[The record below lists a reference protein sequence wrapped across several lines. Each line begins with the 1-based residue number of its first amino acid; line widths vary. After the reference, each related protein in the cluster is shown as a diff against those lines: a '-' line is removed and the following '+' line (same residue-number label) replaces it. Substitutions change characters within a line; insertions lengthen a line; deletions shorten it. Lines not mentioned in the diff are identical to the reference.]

1 MEMATFCWQK
11 KNTYPNTIFNIPFF
25 LKIKAMFEIYTESLT
40 IMKYMIVCAWTTN
53 TKMIFSSLLEFLI
66 KWPKIYKTYFHLTVH
81 HDSLYFNS
89 RVTKNFSYWA
99 KLSLKSYKTYIIASP
114 KIAKLLQGVFILIRV
129 FVDFL
134 WAFHSFKK
142 FPIGFYIPPIFP

>member
-1 MEMATFCWQK
+1 MK
-11 KNTYPNTIFNIPFF
+11 DIFLRIIIFF
-25 LKIKAMFEIYTESLT
+25 KLVRMLNQTA
-40 IMKYMIVCAWTTN
+40 
-53 TKMIFSSLLEFLI
+53 
-66 KWPKIYKTYFHLTVH
+66 KIYKTYFNSTVH
-81 HDSLYFNS
+81 HDSLYLNS

-114 KIAKLLQGVFILIRV
+114 KIAKLLQGVFIFIRV

-142 FPIGFYIPPIFP
+142 FPIGFYIPPIFPYSIFIIFLSLNSNFSGPLKMMRTLKWITDDKNSLIVVRDAVLL

>member
-1 MEMATFCWQK
+1 M
-11 KNTYPNTIFNIPFF
+11 Y
-25 LKIKAMFEIYTESLT
+25 ESLKFFT
-40 IMKYMIVCAWTTN
+40 SY
-53 TKMIFSSLLEFLI
+53 FSSLLECLI
-66 KWPKIYKTYFHLTVH
+66 KRPKIYKTYFHLTVH
-81 HDSLYFNS
+81 HDSLYLNS

-114 KIAKLLQGVFILIRV
+114 KIAKLLQGVFIFIRV

-142 FPIGFYIPPIFP
+142 FPIGFYIPPIFPYSIFIIFLSLNSNFSGPLKMMRTLKWITDDKNSLIVVRDAVLL